1 MSQAQATSR
10 TGPLGRPAAV
20 LAGSAVLLLLAVGLR
35 LIVGPDGLD
44 FTSDS
49 LLLELRARRV
59 LLGCVVGGSL
69 ALAGVLLQSLLRNPL
84 AAPGLLGLSAGGQLA
99 VGILAWVSYS
109 TGIRASQFEPLAAL
123 AGALLTL
130 GVLYTLGRKKRGIEP
145 VTLILMG
152 VVLSVLCGAG
162 TTAVRSLMPPDPA
175 RPDGR
180 WLFGTLYEEVEP
192 WIGFAALGGMLVVLL
207 WSVLRAREMDTASLP
222 EDEAR
227 SAGVRLGRLRIFQFL
242 ASGLLTAGAVALAG
256 PIGFVGLVAPHA
268 VRIAA
273 GPAHRPLLI
282 GATLAGAALVVGSDV
297 LVRLIDAGSGRLP
310 IGVITSLVG
319 GPVLLLLL
327 RRRTG
332 W

>member
-1 MSQAQATSR
+1 MSKVRR
-10 TGPLGRPAAV
+10 TTHPGRPAAV
-20 LAGSAVLLLLAVGLR
+20 LALAAALLAAAIAVR
-35 LIVGPDGLD
+35 LLVGPDGLAP
-44 FTSDS
+44 TTDS
-49 LLLELRARRV
+49 LLLELRGRRV

-84 AAPGLLGLSAGGQLA
+84 AAPGLLGLAAGGQFA
-99 VGILAWVSYS
+99 VAALAWVSYES
-109 TGIRASQFEPLAAL
+109 GIRAAHFEPAAAL
-123 AGALLTL
+123 AGSLLALAI
-130 GVLYTLGRKKRGIEP
+130 LYTLGRKNRGIEP

-152 VVLSVLCGAG
+152 VVLGVLFGAG

-180 WLFGTLYEEVEP
+180 WLFGTLYEEVDP
-192 WIGFAALGGMLVVLL
+192 WIGFAALGGLLLVLL
-207 WSVLRAREMDTASLP
+207 WSVLSSREMDAASLP

-227 SAGVRLGRLRIFQFL
+227 SAGVRLGRLRTFQFL

-256 PIGFVGLVAPHA
+256 PIGFVGLVAPHM

-273 GPAHRPLLI
+273 GPAHRHLLI
-282 GATLAGAALVVGSDV
+282 GATLAGAALVVGADV

-310 IGVITSLVG
+310 IGVITSLIG
-319 GPVLLLLL
+319 GPLLLILL
-327 RRRTG
+327 RSRTG